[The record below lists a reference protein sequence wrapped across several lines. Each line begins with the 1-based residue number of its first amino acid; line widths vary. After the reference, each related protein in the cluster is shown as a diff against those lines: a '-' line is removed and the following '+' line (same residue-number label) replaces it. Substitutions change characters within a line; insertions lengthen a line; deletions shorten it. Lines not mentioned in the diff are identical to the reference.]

1 MLQNEL
7 KRKGGAENKRDKNH
21 RVVEESKTCVKL
33 DSIIYIIILNII
45 YER

>member
-7 KRKGGAENKRDKNH
+7 KRKGGAEEIKIIELL
-21 RVVEESKTCVKL
+21 EESKTCVKF

-45 YER
+45 

>member
-7 KRKGGAENKRDKNH
+7 KIKGDAENSRIV
-21 RVVEESKTCVKL
+21 RRSKTYVKL

-45 YER
+45 